1 MTARPAATLLLFQF
15 AAMWGAFLILAPA
28 IDWPASLDLPPG
40 DILPLIREQAGPVF
54 TGYLSYLT
62 HALLLIPI
70 AVLAGPA
77 LRMTPTL
84 SAATLALGVLA
95 ALAKA
100 LGISRWLVLMPGL
113 ADTWADPAAS
123 DATRDAVAV
132 VYQSFNAY
140 AGGVGELLGV
150 ALFTGALTIV
160 LSVALLRNGAWLTGY
175 AGLLAAALLFAT
187 LLSVVGIESPLLLTG
202 SGILWQ
208 FWSVAVALHLW
219 RRRA

>member
-1 MTARPAATLLLFQF
+1 MF
-15 AAMWGAFLILAPA
+15 A
-28 IDWPASLDLPPG
+28 
-40 DILPLIREQAGPVF
+40 
-54 TGYLSYLT
+54 GYLSYLT

-70 AVLAGPA
+70 AVLAGPT

-84 SAATLALGVLA
+84 AAATLALGILA

-100 LGISRWLVLMPGL
+100 LGISRWLILMPGL
-113 ADTWADPAAS
+113 ADIWADPAAT

-132 VYQSFNAY
+132 TYGAFNAY

-150 ALFTGALTIV
+150 GLFTGALTV
-160 LSVALLRNGAWLTGY
+160 LLSVALLREGAWLTGY
-175 AGLLAAALLFAT
+175 AGILAATLLFAT
-187 LLSVVGIESPLLLTG
+187 LLSVVGIESPTLLTG